1 MKYINSNSGPVISD
15 DVIATI
21 AINAA
26 KDVEGV
32 TDIGNKPNDI
42 KSYCPFSDSENL
54 RHVKVTRFDND
65 IKLHMYIILDSTS
78 KIQDVTAKV
87 QSAVK
92 SAVQSM
98 TGQIVTKVD
107 VTVSGISI
115 VSEPKEV

>member
-1 MKYINSNSGPVISD
+1 MKYINSYTGPVISD

-32 TDIGNKPNDI
+32 IEIGYKPKDA

-54 RHVKVTRFDND
+54 KHVKVTRFDND
-65 IKLHMYIILDSTS
+65 VKLHMYIILDSVS
-78 KIQDVTAKV
+78 KIQDVTTKV
-87 QSAVK
+87 QQAVK
-92 SAVQSM
+92 SAVQGM

-115 VSEPKEV
+115 TNEPKEV